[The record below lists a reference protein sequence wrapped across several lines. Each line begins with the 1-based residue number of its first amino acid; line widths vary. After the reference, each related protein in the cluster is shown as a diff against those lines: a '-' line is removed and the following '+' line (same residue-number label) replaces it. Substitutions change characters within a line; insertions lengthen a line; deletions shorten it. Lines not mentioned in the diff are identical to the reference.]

1 MYQRFSILL
10 EKGQITAPTKP
21 WGGGGEVSTH
31 SFMKPIYNCRFFEV
45 FEVFQDIINTV
56 VCFGLRGLGFR
67 VYIVE

>member
-21 WGGGGEVSTH
+21 WGGGGGVSTH

-45 FEVFQDIINTV
+45 FGVSGYNKHSCMFQV
-56 VCFGLRGLGFR
+56 KGFR
-67 VYIVE
+67 V